1 MKAPCNTTKKGEQQ
15 MTWMSRRSMVAGGL
29 CLMAPQV
36 RASSDWPSRPIR
48 IIVPFAAG
56 GPTDFVARLVAKPLG
71 DALGQQMVIENRP
84 GASGNLGAQG
94 VADADPDGYTL
105 LHTTIATQALNPLLL
120 PASRLRPLKDF
131 APVGTTAA
139 LPNVLVVKPGKHDVK
154 TVRELAELG
163 ARMPR
168 GLTFGTFGHGTSP
181 HILSLLFQKKAGFEA
196 VPVAYRG
203 SAPALTDILS
213 GQLDFLFDNITTSA
227 EQIRAGAVRGL
238 AVTSATR
245 SSVLPDIPTMK
256 EAGFEGFDLN
266 FGFSLMAPAAT
277 PAAIMTRLQD
287 AFDPIASGAAY
298 AEQLRAR
305 GADALIVPRAN
316 LQGFLERATEGWLD
330 VARQI
335 GLGPAS

>member
-1 MKAPCNTTKKGEQQ
+1 
-15 MTWMSRRSMVAGGL
+15 MTRMTRRSVVAGGL
-29 CLMAPQV
+29 CLLAT
-36 RASSDWPSRPIR
+36 RAGASTDWPNRPIR
-48 IIVPFAAG
+48 IIVPFAPG
-56 GPTDFVARLVAKPLG
+56 GPTDFVARLVAKPLS
-71 DALGQQMVIENRP
+71 DALGQQVLIENRP

-105 LHTTIATQALNPLLL
+105 LHTTIATQALNPVLM
-120 PASRLRPLKDF
+120 PASRLRPLTDF

-139 LPNVLVVKPGKHDVK
+139 LPNVLVVQPKKHDIK
-154 TVRELAELG
+154 TVGELAEL
-163 ARMPR
+163 ARKMPR

-203 SAPALTDILS
+203 SAPAMTDILS

-227 EQIRAGAVRGL
+227 EQIHAGTVRGL

-256 EAGFEGFDLN
+256 EAGFDGFDLN
-266 FGFSLMAPAAT
+266 FGFSLMAPVKM
-277 PAAIMTRLQD
+277 PAALLTRLQD
-287 AFDPIASGAAY
+287 AFDPIASGASY
-298 AEQLRAR
+298 AAALKAR
-305 GADALIVPRAN
+305 GAEPLVVPRAE
-316 LQGFLERATEGWLD
+316 LPRFLERATETWLN

-335 GLGPAS
+335 DLGPAA

>member
-1 MKAPCNTTKKGEQQ
+1 

-29 CLMAPQV
+29 CLMAPRVQ
-36 RASSDWPSRPIR
+36 ASSDWPTRPIR

-131 APVGTTAA
+131 TPVGTTAA

-154 TVRELAELG
+154 TVRELAGLG

-266 FGFSLMAPAAT
+266 FGFSLMAPVAT

-287 AFDPIASGAAY
+287 AFDPIASGPAY
-298 AEQLRAR
+298 ADQLRAR